1 MSDTKA
7 SPAAEESQGPPERLK
22 VTIDGVTTE
31 VEPGTLLI
39 EAALQAGKYIPHFCW
54 HPRMEPVAKCRMCLV
69 EVEDQR
75 GLPPACTTP
84 CSNDMVVHTDT
95 PLVQQVQESVL
106 ELLLANHP
114 LDCPVCDRGG
124 ECPLQDQTMAY
135 GPGESRFV
143 EEKRHYEK
151 PIALSELVLLDR
163 ERCILCDRCTR
174 FADEVAGDPLIA
186 FVERGNRTH
195 VLTFPDEPF
204 RSYFSG
210 NTIEAC
216 PVGALTA
223 VPYRFKARPW
233 DLEETESTC
242 AQCAVGCRVKLQSS
256 SSRVLRVLG
265 VDSEDVNQG
274 WLCDKGRFG
283 FEYLHHDDRLTQPM
297 IRKDGELVEASW
309 GEALDAAAEG
319 IERATKEGASAL
331 GFLGGARSTTESAYA
346 LAKLARIAG
355 TNNIDAQLG
364 DGLDAAFMVGANPR
378 ATIADLDSAA
388 AIIVAG
394 PDLKEELPVLYLRV
408 KQAALKAKVPLIEC
422 SPMQTGLSKYAT
434 VSLIHRAGETAQ
446 LLSALADAAGGEVT
460 DRPPAGASLSDF
472 QRAAEIISGACDKN
486 AVVLAGRTGLG
497 TSDTNLGASATQL
510 ASAIGGQLLPVTHSA
525 NALGALFAGCGPGL
539 LPGGTSL
546 TGGGSDQS
554 KAALAKV
561 WGRAVPSDE
570 GRDAAGIAAE
580 AARGNLAAL
589 VLMGA
594 DLIDDLPDR
603 SLGLEAIGRAGFI
616 VAIDI
621 FMTPAATA
629 ADVVFPAATF
639 GEQSG
644 STVNIEGR
652 LTWQAAKVAPP
663 GSAQPEWY
671 ILDQLASRITNK
683 NSSWTSPEDVL
694 EELASV
700 APAFAGVRPDN
711 LKTCG
716 AQGILLTAADTYTPG
731 EIEHPPIATDQ
742 YNHRVIA
749 GRKLYG
755 DGQVSSRCTAFRR
768 IDRSAVARL
777 NTRDISRLGV
787 QDGAPVRLKGA
798 RADLEITVLTDDGVP
813 EGSVAVPFNRHVT
826 QPNTAKDTP
835 SEATLDPIRIGDL
848 IDLSAAANE
857 VRIETLESSP

>member
-1 MSDTKA
+1 MADTKA
-7 SPAAEESQGPPERLK
+7 SPEAEESQASPERLK

-39 EAALQAGKYIPHFCW
+39 EAALKAGKYIPHFCW
-54 HPRMEPVAKCRMCLV
+54 HPRMKPVAKCRMCLV

-84 CSNDMVVHTDT
+84 CSNEMVVHTDT
-95 PLVQQVQESVL
+95 PIVQQVQESVL

-233 DLEETESTC
+233 DLEEVESTC

-265 VDSEDVNQG
+265 VDSEEVNQG

-283 FEYLHHDDRLTQPM
+283 FEYLHHDDRLTAPM
-297 IRKDGELVEASW
+297 IRIDGELVEASW
-309 GEALDAAAEG
+309 GEALDAAADG
-319 IERATKEGASAL
+319 IKRAAKEGPDAL
-331 GFLGGARSTTESAYA
+331 GFLGGSRSTTESAYA
-346 LAKLARIAG
+346 FSKLARIAG
-355 TNNIDAQLG
+355 TNNVDAQLG
-364 DGLDAAFMVGANPR
+364 DGLEAAFLVGANPR
-378 ATIADLDSAA
+378 ASIANLDSAA
-388 AIIVAG
+388 AIVVAG

-408 KQAALKAKVPLIEC
+408 KQAALKNGVPLIEC
-422 SPMQTGLSKYAT
+422 SPMQTGLSRYAA

-446 LLSALADAAGGEVT
+446 LLSALAGAAQREPT
-460 DRPPAGASLSDF
+460 DRPPAGASATDF
-472 QRAAEIISGACDKN
+472 QRAVEIISEACDKN
-486 AVVLAGRTGLG
+486 AVVIAGRTGLA
-497 TSDTNLGASATQL
+497 TSDGELGASATQL
-510 ASAIGGQLLPVTHSA
+510 AEAIGGLVLPVAHRA
-525 NALGALFAGCGPGL
+525 NTMGALFAGCAPDL
-539 LPGGTSL
+539 LPGGSRL
-546 TGGGSDQS
+546 ADGDGGSRAAIE
-554 KAALAKV
+554 KA
-561 WGRAVPSDE
+561 WGRAVPSHE
-570 GRDAAGIAAE
+570 GRDASGIVTE
-580 AARGNLAAL
+580 AARGNVGAL

-594 DLIDDLPDR
+594 DLIDDFPDR
-603 SLGLEAIGRAGFI
+603 SLGLEAIGRTGFI

-621 FMTPAATA
+621 FMTPTAAA

-644 STVNIEGR
+644 CVVNIEGR
-652 LTWQAAKVAPP
+652 VTRQVAKVAPP
-663 GSAQPEWY
+663 GSSQPEWY
-671 ILDQLASRITNK
+671 LLDQLTSRISGK
-683 NSSWTSPEDVL
+683 PARWTSHQDVF
-694 EELASV
+694 EEMAAA
-700 APAFAGVRPDN
+700 APAFAEVTRASIEGAKGTVVR
-711 LKTCG
+711 
-716 AQGILLTAADTYTPG
+716 ASDTYAPQ

-755 DGQVSSRCTAFRR
+755 DGQVSGRCTAFRR
-768 IDRSAVARL
+768 IDTKAVARL
-777 NTRDISRLGV
+777 NSRDMSRLGV
-787 QDGAPVRLKGA
+787 EDGVAVRLRGA
-798 RADLEITVLTDDGVP
+798 RADLEIAVMTDDSVP
-813 EGSVAVPFNRHVT
+813 EGSVSVPFNRI
-826 QPNTAKDTP
+826 
-835 SEATLDPIRIGDL
+835 ATSSGADEKETGESALHPIRVADL
-848 IDLSAAANE
+848 IDSTAAVNE
-857 VRIETLESSP
+857 VRIETLESPA

>member
-1 MSDTKA
+1 MSDTKSEVSKEEA
-7 SPAAEESQGPPERLK
+7 QAAPERLR

-54 HPRMEPVAKCRMCLV
+54 HPRMKPVAKCRMCLV

-84 CSNDMVVHTDT
+84 CSDEMVVHTDT

-124 ECPLQDQTMAY
+124 ECPLQDQTIAF

-174 FADEVAGDPLIA
+174 FAEEVAGDPLIA

-223 VPYRFKARPW
+223 APYRFKARPW
-233 DLEETESTC
+233 DLEEAESTC
-242 AQCAVGCRVKLQSS
+242 VQCAVGCRVKLQSS

-265 VDSEDVNQG
+265 VDSEDVNHG

-283 FEYLHHDDRLTQPM
+283 YEYIHHEGRITSPM
-297 IRKDGELVEASW
+297 IRKGDELVEATW

-319 IERATKEGASAL
+319 IRRAASEGAGAI

-346 LAKLARIAG
+346 LARLARIAG
-355 TNNIDAQLG
+355 TNNIDAQLA
-364 DGLDAAFMVGANPR
+364 DGLDAVFLAGAGPR
-378 ATIADLDSAA
+378 ATINDLDSAA
-388 AIIVAG
+388 AIVLAG
-394 PDLKEELPVLYLRV
+394 PDLKEELPVLYLRM
-408 KQAALKAKVPLIEC
+408 KRAALDRRIPLIEC
-422 SPMQTGLSKYAT
+422 SPMRTGISKYAS

-446 LLSALADAAGGEVT
+446 LLTALGEAAKGGAA
-460 DRPPAGASLSDF
+460 DRPPAGVAIGDF
-472 QRAAEIISGACDKN
+472 QRAADILAEACDSQ
-486 AVVLAGRTGLG
+486 VVVVAGRTGLG
-497 TSDTNLGASATQL
+497 ASDHELSASAAAL
-510 ASAIGGQLLPVTHSA
+510 ADTLGGKVLPVAHRS
-525 NALGALFAGCGPGL
+525 NVFGALFAGCAPGL
-539 LPGGTSL
+539 LPGSSLISNSGVRSACEKTWKHAIPNEEGLTS
-546 TGGGSDQS
+546 
-554 KAALAKV
+554 
-561 WGRAVPSDE
+561 
-570 GRDAAGIAAE
+570 AE
-580 AARGNLAAL
+580 MLRGAARGSIGAL
-589 VLMGA
+589 TLVGA
-594 DLIDDLPDR
+594 DPIGDFPDR
-603 SLGLEAIGRAGFI
+603 SLALEAIGRTGFV

-621 FMTPAATA
+621 FQTLTVAS
-629 ADVVFPAATF
+629 ADVVLPAATF

-644 STVNIEGR
+644 SFVNLEGR
-652 LTWQAAKVAPP
+652 MTWQDAKVAPP
-663 GSAQPEWY
+663 GAAQPEWY
-671 ILDQLASRITNK
+671 ILDQLAARVSGGAATWA
-683 NSSWTSPEDVL
+683 SAEEVFG
-694 EELASV
+694 ELAAIAPPLANVDV
-700 APAFAGVRPDN
+700 AEIGGG
-711 LKTCG
+711 G
-716 AQGILLTAADTYTPG
+716 ATGRLVGESDRYEPG
-731 EIEHPPIATDQ
+731 DGDHLPVATDQ

-755 DGQVSSRCTAFRR
+755 DGTVNTHCSAFRR
-768 IDRSAVARL
+768 IETAAIARLNSRDVARL
-777 NTRDISRLGV
+777 GV
-787 QDGAPVRLKGA
+787 ADGDSVRLKGA
-798 RADLEITVLTDDGVP
+798 RADLEIAVATDDDVP
-813 EGSVAVPFNRHVT
+813 EGSVAVPFNRGVST
-826 QPNTAKDTP
+826 
-835 SEATLDPIRIGDL
+835 SERGDDEDRASALAPVRIADL
-848 IDLSAAANE
+848 IDSSASVNE
-857 VRIETLESSP
+857 VRIETLEARS

>member
-7 SPAAEESQGPPERLK
+7 GAPVDEAQAPPERLK

-54 HPRMEPVAKCRMCLV
+54 HPRMKPVAKCRMCLV

-233 DLEETESTC
+233 DLEEAESTC

-283 FEYLHHDDRLTQPM
+283 FEYLHCDDRLRTPM

-319 IERATKEGASAL
+319 IARAAKEGASAL

-355 TNNIDAQLG
+355 TNNVDAQLG
-364 DGLDAAFMVGANPR
+364 DGLDGAFMVGASPR

-408 KQAALKAKVPLIEC
+408 KQAALKSKVPLIEC
-422 SPMQTGLSKYAT
+422 SPMQTGLSKYST

-446 LLSALADAAGGEVT
+446 LLSALGDAAEGKVT
-460 DRPPAGASLSDF
+460 DRPPAGVSIIDF
-472 QRAAEIISGACDKN
+472 QRAVEIIAEACDRN
-486 AVVLAGRTGLG
+486 AVVIAGRTGLA
-497 TSDTNLGASATQL
+497 TSDSGLGASATQL
-510 ASAIGGQLLPVTHSA
+510 ASAIGGRLLPVAHRSNT
-525 NALGALFAGCGPGL
+525 LGALFAGCAPGL
-539 LPGGTSL
+539 LPGGFSL
-546 TGGGSDQS
+546 TGGAGGSRATLE
-554 KAALAKV
+554 KA
-561 WGRAVPSDE
+561 WGRAIPSDE

-580 AARGNLAAL
+580 AASGNLGAL

-603 SLGLEAIGRAGFI
+603 SLGLEAIGRSRFI
-616 VAIDI
+616 VAIEI
-621 FMTPAATA
+621 FRTPTATA

-644 STVNIEGR
+644 SIVNIEGR

-663 GSAQPEWY
+663 GGAQPEWY
-671 ILDQLASRITNK
+671 ILDQLVSRITGK
-683 NSSWTSPEDVL
+683 NSCWTCPEDVL
-694 EELASV
+694 DELDSV
-700 APAFAGVRPDN
+700 APAFAGVNAAN
-711 LKTCG
+711 LEACG
-716 AQGILLTAADTYTPG
+716 ARGIVLTAADTYAPG
-731 EIEHPPIATDQ
+731 KTEHPPIAADQ

-768 IDRSAVARL
+768 IDTSAVARL
-777 NTRDISRLGV
+777 NGRDMSRLGV
-787 QDGAPVRLKGA
+787 EDGALVRLKGE
-798 RADLEITVLTDDGVP
+798 RADLDITVLTDDGVP
-813 EGSVAVPFNRHVT
+813 EGSVAVPFNRRVAD
-826 QPNTAKDTP
+826 PDTG
-835 SEATLDPIRIGDL
+835 EQATGDSALHPVRIGDL
-848 IDLSAAANE
+848 IDSTAPANE
-857 VRIETLESSP
+857 VRIETLGSPA

>member
-7 SPAAEESQGPPERLK
+7 GPAAEESQVPPERLK

-54 HPRMEPVAKCRMCLV
+54 HPRMKPVAKCRMCLV

-210 NTIEAC
+210 NAIEAC

-233 DLEETESTC
+233 DLEEAESTC

-309 GEALDAAAEG
+309 GEALDVAAEG
-319 IERATKEGASAL
+319 IKRAAKEGASAL

-355 TNNIDAQLG
+355 TNNVDAQLG
-364 DGLDAAFMVGANPR
+364 DGLDGAFIVGASPR
-378 ATIADLDSAA
+378 AKIADLDSAA

-408 KQAALKAKVPLIEC
+408 KQAALKAGIPLIEC
-422 SPMQTGLSKYAT
+422 SPMETGLSKYAK

-446 LLSALADAAGGEVT
+446 LLSALADAAGGAVT
-460 DRPPAGASLSDF
+460 DRPPAGVSVSDF
-472 QRAAEIISGACDKN
+472 QRAAEIISESCDKN
-486 AVVLAGRTGLG
+486 AVVVAGRTGLG
-497 TSDTNLGASATQL
+497 TSDGELGASATQL
-510 ASAIGGQLLPVTHSA
+510 ASAIGGRLLPVAHRA
-525 NALGALFAGCGPGL
+525 NAVGALFAGCTPGL
-539 LPGGTSL
+539 LPGGSSL
-546 TGGGSDQS
+546 ARGTDGSRS
-554 KAALAKV
+554 ALEKA
-561 WGRAVPSDE
+561 WGRAIPSDE
-570 GRDAAGIAAE
+570 GRGATGIAAE
-580 AARGNLAAL
+580 AARASLGAL

-603 SLGLEAIGRAGFI
+603 SLGLEAIGRTGFI

-621 FMTPAATA
+621 FMTPAVTA

-644 STVNIEGR
+644 STANIEGR
-652 LTWQAAKVAPP
+652 LTWQAAKIAPP
-663 GSAQPEWY
+663 GGAQPEWY
-671 ILDQLASRITNK
+671 ILDQLVSRITEE
-683 NSSWTSPEDVL
+683 STSWTSPEDVL

-700 APAFAGVRPDN
+700 APTFAEARPAN
-711 LKTCG
+711 LKACG
-716 AQGILLTAADTYTPG
+716 ASGILLTAADTFAPS

-742 YNHRVIA
+742 YNHRVVA

-768 IDRSAVARL
+768 IDTSAVARL
-777 NTRDISRLGV
+777 NSRDISRLGI

-813 EGSVAVPFNRHVT
+813 EGSVAVPFNRQVT
-826 QPNTAKDTP
+826 QPETAKDTTTDAALVP
-835 SEATLDPIRIGDL
+835 VRIADL
-848 IDLSAAANE
+848 IDSTAAASE
-857 VRIETLESSP
+857 VRIETLESSA

>member
-7 SPAAEESQGPPERLK
+7 SSVKDDSQAPPERVN
-22 VTIDGVTTE
+22 VTIDGITTE
-31 VEPGTLLI
+31 VERGTLLI
-39 EAALQAGKYIPHFCW
+39 EAALRAGKYIPHFCW
-54 HPRMEPVAKCRMCLV
+54 HPRMKPVAKCRMCLV

-84 CSNDMVVHTDT
+84 CSSDMVVHTDT
-95 PLVQQVQESVL
+95 PLVQQVQESIL
-106 ELLLANHP
+106 ELLLVNHP

-210 NTIEAC
+210 NTIEVC

-233 DLEETESTC
+233 DLEEVESTC

-256 SSRVLRVLG
+256 TSRLLRVLG
-265 VDSEDVNQG
+265 VDFEGVNQG

-283 FEYLHHDDRLTQPM
+283 FEYLHHADRLTKPL
-297 IRKDGELVEASW
+297 IRKNGELVEASW

-319 IERATKEGASAL
+319 IERAARGRADAL

-355 TNNIDAQLG
+355 TNNIDAQFG
-364 DGLDAAFMVGANPR
+364 DGLDSAFMVGASPR

-388 AIIVAG
+388 ALIVAG

-408 KQAALKAKVPLIEC
+408 KQAALKARVPLIEC
-422 SPMQTGLSKYAT
+422 SPMRTGLSKYAT
-434 VSLIHRAGETAQ
+434 VSLIHRAGETGQ

-460 DRPPAGASLSDF
+460 DRPPAGVSLSDF
-472 QRAAEIISGACDKN
+472 QRAAEIISVACDKS
-486 AVVLAGRTGLG
+486 AVVVAGRTGLG
-497 TSDTNLGASATQL
+497 TCDGELSASAIRL
-510 ASAIGGQLLPVTHSA
+510 ASAIGGRLLPVAHRS
-525 NALGALFAGCGPGL
+525 NALGALFAGCAPGL
-539 LPGGTSL
+539 LPGGISL
-546 TGGGSDQS
+546 ARYSDSS
-554 KAALAKV
+554 KASLEKV

-570 GRDAAGIAAE
+570 GRDAAGIAFG
-580 AARGNLAAL
+580 AARGDLGAL

-603 SLGLEAIGRAGFI
+603 SLGLEAIGRTDFI

-644 STVNIEGR
+644 SIVNIEGR
-652 LTWQAAKVAPP
+652 LTWQAAKVPPP
-663 GSAQPEWY
+663 GGAQPEWY
-671 ILDQLASRITNK
+671 ILDQIASRITEEK
-683 NSSWTSPEDVL
+683 ASWTSPEDVL

-700 APAFAGVRPDN
+700 APAFAKVRPDD
-711 LKTCG
+711 LKACG
-716 AQGILLTAADTYTPG
+716 AQGILLTAADTYMPG
-731 EIEHPPIATDQ
+731 DIEHSPIAADQ

-749 GRKLYG
+749 GRKLFG

-768 IDRSAVARL
+768 IDKSAVARL
-777 NTRDISRLGV
+777 NSRDISRLGV
-787 QDGAPVRLKGA
+787 QDGMSVRLKSE
-798 RADLEITVLTDDGVP
+798 RASLEIAVLTDDGVP
-813 EGSVAVPFNRHVT
+813 EGSVAVPFNRRVM
-826 QPNTAKDTP
+826 QSDFAKGLT
-835 SEATLDPIRIGDL
+835 SEAALEPVGIADL
-848 IDLSAAANE
+848 IDLTAAVNE
-857 VRIETLESSP
+857 VRIETLENSR